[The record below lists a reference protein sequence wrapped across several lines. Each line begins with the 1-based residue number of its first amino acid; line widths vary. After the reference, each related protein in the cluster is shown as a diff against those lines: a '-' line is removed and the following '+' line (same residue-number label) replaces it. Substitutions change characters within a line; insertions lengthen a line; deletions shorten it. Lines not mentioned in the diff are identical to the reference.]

1 MRDLNRCT
9 IKIILAKFCDN
20 FKRKICLEL
29 NDDENEIDKDET
41 LGHYSFI
48 DLIKNKDHEGIE
60 SF

>member
-1 MRDLNRCT
+1 
-9 IKIILAKFCDN
+9 LAKFCDN